1 MMNTKTEKLIEKLNT
16 AYGST
21 TPDDNKFERIINS
34 IKWDETFE
42 KDGEKYFL
50 LGDLTL
56 TVENLNPFE
65 ENWKPTVMYGTFFRE
80 LGW

>member
-1 MMNTKTEKLIEKLNT
+1 MMSTKIENIIETLNT
-16 AYGST
+16 AYGTT
-21 TPDDNKFERIINS
+21 TPADNKFEKAINS
-34 IKWDETFE
+34 IKWEKTFE
-42 KDGEKYFL
+42 ADGEKYFV

-56 TVENLNPFE
+56 TVEDLNPFN